1 MLSYLKL
8 TNTGDIQKLEING
21 FKEFQED
28 LKEIKKLMLKE
39 KNITYCLK
47 IDSKLEM
54 KKIY

>member
-39 KNITYCLK
+39 KNMTYCLK